1 MADRRR
7 LNLDS
12 QKHVVCPKCGKDL
25 VLSQPDGSPLLDG
38 YVHMEC
44 PSCSDKV
51 RYTVLRSSIPD
62 TTLNI
67 ANVQKSHVHNKLN
80 SFLMAFVIICGIL
93 VFASIMGWISLPN
106 LSSLSNGTS
115 GGNIV
120 GSWVSGNTVLIF
132 NSNGTYTEKI
142 GGMIFD
148 TGTYTVSGGK
158 CTMASNGGV
167 TSTGNY
173 KVSGNTLTGF
183 HNSSGSLA
191 TYTRLS
197 P

>member
-1 MADRRR
+1 MIARRR

-12 QKHVVCPKCGKDL
+12 QKRVVCPKCGKDL

-51 RYTVLRSSIPD
+51 KYTVLRSSIPD
-62 TTLNI
+62 TTLNF

-93 VFASIMGWISLPN
+93 VFASVMGWISLPN
-106 LSSLSNGTS
+106 LLSLGSGTS

-120 GSWVSGNTVLIF
+120 GSWVAGDSVITF
-132 NSNGTYTEKI
+132 NSNGTYTQTV
-142 GGMIFD
+142 GGLTFD
-148 TGTYTVSGGK
+148 SGTYKSSGGQM
-158 CTMASNGGV
+158 TMTSRSGRSSTAS
-167 TSTGNY
+167 Y
-173 KVSGNTLTGF
+173 RVSANTLFGF
-183 HNSSGSLA
+183 QDSRGSPA
-191 TYTRLS
+191 NYTRLN

>member
-1 MADRRR
+1 MVARKR
-7 LNLDS
+7 LDMDS

-44 PSCSDKV
+44 PSCSDNV

-67 ANVQKSHVHNKLN
+67 ANVQKSHAHNKLN
-80 SFLMAFVIICGIL
+80 SFLLAFIIICSIL
-93 VFASIMGWISLPN
+93 VFASVMGWISLPN
-106 LSSLSNGTS
+106 LLSP

-120 GSWVSGNTVLIF
+120 GSWVSGDTTLTF
-132 NSNGTYTEKI
+132 NSNGTYTETL
-142 GGMIFD
+142 GGQVFD
-148 TGTYTVSGGK
+148 TGTYNL
-158 CTMASNGGV
+158 NGGQGTM
-167 TSTGNY
+167 TSRFGRSSTASYN
-173 KVSGNTLTGF
+173 VSGNTLTGF
-183 HNSSGSLA
+183 IDGYGNHV
-191 TYTRLS
+191 TYTRLN